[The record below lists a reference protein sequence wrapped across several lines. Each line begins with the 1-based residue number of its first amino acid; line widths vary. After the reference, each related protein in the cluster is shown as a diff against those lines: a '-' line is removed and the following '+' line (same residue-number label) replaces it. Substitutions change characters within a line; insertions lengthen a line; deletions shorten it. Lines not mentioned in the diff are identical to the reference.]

1 MVVSIYREHPEMTD
15 YDVDKAYAALIQTYR
30 GETAN
35 KPAVKLNGE
44 LAIQVYD
51 QIAGI
56 CNWRLGRSPMLDKKG
71 NFQ

>member
-15 YDVDKAYAALIQTYR
+15 YDVDKAYATLIQTYR